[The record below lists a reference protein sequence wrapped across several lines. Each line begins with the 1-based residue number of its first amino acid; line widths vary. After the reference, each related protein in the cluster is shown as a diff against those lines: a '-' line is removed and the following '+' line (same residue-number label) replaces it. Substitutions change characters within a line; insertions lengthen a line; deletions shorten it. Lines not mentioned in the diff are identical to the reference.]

1 MSHTEPGEAAVQGP
15 LEGPVEA
22 SGGSSASS
30 HPHDTVE
37 AVLRQQLATALGGR
51 RGILEAAVPTIA
63 FTLAW
68 VLSHRLGLAV
78 GLGLGSAVALL
89 VLRLARRQTVQ
100 FVLNSLV
107 GITIAAIFALR
118 SGQAADA
125 FLPGIVYNA
134 VYAVGL
140 VGSVLVRWPML
151 GLMVGGVTGDLTGWR
166 SDPAV
171 LRLTGRMTLLLA
183 IPCVLRVAVQYPLFL
198 AGQVGWLG
206 VAKIG
211 LGWPLQ
217 VAALAGMVY
226 LLAAGRT
233 PIAARASR

>member
-1 MSHTEPGEAAVQGP
+1 MTHSEPGQG
-15 LEGPVEA
+15 
-22 SGGSSASS
+22 SAPS
-30 HPHDTVE
+30 HAHDTVE

-63 FTLAW
+63 FTLTW

-89 VLRLARRQTVQ
+89 LLRLARRQTVQ

-140 VGSVLVRWPML
+140 VGSVLIRWPMM

-166 SDPAV
+166 TDPAV
-171 LRLTGRMTLLLA
+171 LRLTSRLTLLLA
-183 IPCVLRVAVQYPLFL
+183 VPCLLRVAVQYPLFL

-233 PIAARASR
+233 PIAVSTTR